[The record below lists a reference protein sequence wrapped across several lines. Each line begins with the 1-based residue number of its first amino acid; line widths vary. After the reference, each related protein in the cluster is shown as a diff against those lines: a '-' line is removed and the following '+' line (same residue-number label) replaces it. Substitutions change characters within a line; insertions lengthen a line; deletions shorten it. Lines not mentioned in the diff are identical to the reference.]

1 MWKIEADDRVMGRT
15 MIVPCFPPQHFVKS
29 FPLSADLPNELDAL
43 SYLLPTKFRGN
54 TTKGGAMITDAQL
67 ELLDSLGAK
76 YDEQRGSEVEVLKS
90 LDFALF
96 DNRKLLESA
105 VEMIGEDGR
114 HSIKQFS
121 SVSCGRKCWKVR
133 GSQDREYTCLSSFCS
148 CPSYLMQSKQASGR
162 VLCKHLLAIKIAG
175 MLGSVE
181 KEEVSDERFV
191 DLLCQ
196 ETSVSSIVSA
206 KPFRSWRK

>member
-1 MWKIEADDRVMGRT
+1 MEQPANNTGITSHLLSLLSPSTPKAIRDRQAG
-15 MIVPCFPPQHFVKS
+15 
-29 FPLSADLPNELDAL
+29 
-43 SYLLPTKFRGN
+43 
-54 TTKGGAMITDAQL
+54 MITDAQL
-67 ELLDSLGAK
+67 DLLDLLGAK
-76 YDEQRGSEVEVLKS
+76 YDVQRAPEGEILKS
-90 LDFALF
+90 LDFVLF

-105 VEMIGEDGR
+105 VEMIGEDGKQG
-114 HSIKQFS
+114 IKQFS
-121 SVSCGRKCWKVR
+121 SISCGRKCWKVR
-133 GSQDREYTCLSSFCS
+133 GSHDREYTCLSSFCS

-175 MLGSVE
+175 MLGLVE